1 MNKRKDKNAQEN
13 KKNYNNKGLI
23 IFKLLPIYI
32 CILLFIYPLETAY
45 IKNSNSTL
53 EKCYLS
59 PSDSYINITHLIIT
73 RFMVKLKRLPQFSKI
88 INTDNFIK
96 NGIRVM
102 KKYLIPSLEN
112 QTCKRFTWILM
123 IGEKANITYIRNS
136 LDFDYSFEIKVLYQK
151 ELKEYIRNKTKNS
164 DIFISTRIDYDD
176 RIYYDAVNDVR
187 KAININKPITLY
199 GYNRGLYYYEL
210 NNEYYEFYNNYNN
223 QGCMSVF
230 ISLILILKKVNGTYT
245 IYDLGT
251 HTRIR
256 NVILK
261 SYKSFGINKL
271 NYEPAIFDNGDI
283 KFIWVRQ
290 IYSGQYYYTKRIRN
304 KLNKYKFNLKRFYGE

>member
-1 MNKRKDKNAQEN
+1 
-13 KKNYNNKGLI
+13 
-23 IFKLLPIYI
+23 
-32 CILLFIYPLETAY
+32 
-45 IKNSNSTL
+45 
-53 EKCYLS
+53 
-59 PSDSYINITHLIIT
+59 
-73 RFMVKLKRLPQFSKI
+73 MVELKRFPEFSKM
-88 INTDNFIK
+88 INTNKFFK

-102 KKYLIPSLEN
+102 KKYLFPSLES

-123 IGEKANITYIRNS
+123 IGEKANITYVRNLLN
-136 LDFDYSFEIKVLYQK
+136 LDFSFEIKVLYQK
-151 ELKEYIRNKTKNS
+151 ELKDYIRNKTKSS

-187 KAININKPITLY
+187 KAININKPMTLY

-210 NNEYYEFYNNYNN
+210 NNRYYEFYSNYNN
-223 QGCMSVF
+223 EGCMSVF
-230 ISLILILKKVNGTYT
+230 VSLILVLNKVNDTYN

-261 SYKSFGINKL
+261 SYKSFGINEL

-290 IYSGQYYYTKRIRN
+290 KYSGQYYYTKKIRK
-304 KLNKYKFNLKRFYGE
+304 KLNRYKFNLKRFYGE